1 MSPLCGR
8 LFGLEKVCNFSI
20 AGGLGRRMKTGTTAF
35 GLLFPFLVFLNAHG
49 LQQ

>member
-1 MSPLCGR
+1 
-8 LFGLEKVCNFSI
+8 
-20 AGGLGRRMKTGTTAF
+20 MKTGTTAF